1 MNFTTSK
8 FKLYDGTVL
17 LICGCDYSISIIY
30 ESKIEEEEVPCF
42 DTYPAPLPI
51 PPTPGPDA
59 SLQEK
64 AEWRDAIGR

>member
-8 FKLYDGTVL
+8 FKLYRVIISTDKQHGAV
-17 LICGCDYSISIIY
+17 ISIVD

-42 DTYPAPLPI
+42 DTYPAPTPI
-51 PPTPGPDA
+51 PPTPVPDA